1 MAYLVHEVF
10 HCRRGK
16 VPEVLADLKVVNK
29 SMTDAGLVRNGRIYA
44 DFSDRMDTL
53 VYDCEVDSMD
63 QYYQTERAHYFDPSP
78 NFTRM
83 IDHVNDNTVMGN
95 RTIYEI
101 IV

>member
-1 MAYLVHEVF
+1 MYLVHEVF

-16 VPEVLADLKVVNK
+16 VPEVLEILKLVNK
-29 SMTDAGLVRNGRIYA
+29 SMTDSGLVRNGRIYA

-53 VYDCEVDSMD
+53 VYDCETDSMD
-63 QYYQTERAHYFDPSP
+63 QYYKTERSNYVDPSP
-78 NFTRM
+78 QFM
-83 IDHVNDNTVMGN
+83 QLIDQVNDNTVMGS